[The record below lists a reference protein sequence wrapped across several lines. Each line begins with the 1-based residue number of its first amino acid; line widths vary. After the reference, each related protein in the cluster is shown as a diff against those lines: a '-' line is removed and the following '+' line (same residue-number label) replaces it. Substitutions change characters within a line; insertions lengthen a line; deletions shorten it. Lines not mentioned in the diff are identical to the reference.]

1 MSSAILT
8 EPPQDDSFRPWHIF
22 ALLSMA
28 AAAAI
33 VWTARS
39 THPLSLLLLSAGVL
53 ASGFVGYTVFRAL
66 SAFFNT
72 AEYAAPV
79 PERAREALIR
89 EKALLLRSIKEL
101 EFDKSMGKIG
111 ESDYA
116 EISGRLRARAL
127 ALMQDI
133 DNRGLT
139 RSRSGSD
146 PAEVTRPTDNRG
158 PSRLR
163 SGTDPAGPVAG
174 AVTCGACGTAN
185 PHDAKFCKNCGT
197 RLVDAP

>member
-1 MSSAILT
+1 MSSAIST
-8 EPPQDDSFRPWHIF
+8 EPASTPDDSFRPWHIF
-22 ALLSMA
+22 ALMSMA

-33 VWTARS
+33 VWTARN
-39 THPLSLLLLSAGVL
+39 THPLSLILLSAGVL
-53 ASGFVGYTVFRAL
+53 ACGFVGYTVFRSL

-127 ALMQDI
+127 SLMQDI
-133 DNRGLT
+133 ERAEAAPIQT
-139 RSRSGSD
+139 RSKGS
-146 PAEVTRPTDNRG
+146 AEGKAPRPKAV
-158 PSRLR
+158 PE
-163 SGTDPAGPVAG
+163 AGQS
-174 AVTCGACGTAN
+174 CE
-185 PHDAKFCKNCGT
+185 
-197 RLVDAP
+197 